1 MRAPNSRKKAIL
13 LGIGLDGTDGHIRAT
28 RGEHFRI
35 VGGSHETH
43 ELMQEKCV
51 KFGEKLKDR
60 GKPLEQLGQDEFL
73 DMAAECKMNVV
84 VPRGEERDP

>member
-1 MRAPNSRKKAIL
+1 VRAPNSRKKAIL

-73 DMAAECKMNVV
+73 DMAAECKMTVV